1 MKERRWH
8 LILPALALLSQVVA
22 PLLLWALAAACY
34 REPRALPE
42 AWERPVSLAALAL
55 FAAAGLLLG
64 GAGAYAAM
72 TRCRPG
78 AAVPLIALCCVPA
91 LLGGAVYLHALL
103 VFLTVV

>member
-8 LILPALALLSQVVA
+8 LIVPVLALLSQLVA

-34 REPRALPE
+34 GETRALPE
-42 AWERPVSLAALAL
+42 AWERPVSLGALAL

-64 GAGAYAAM
+64 GGGAYAAM

-78 AAVPLIALCCVPA
+78 AALLLIGLCCAPA
-91 LLGGAVYLHALL
+91 LLGGALYLHALL
-103 VFLTVV
+103 VFLPVV